1 MSFHLIARPRNG
13 WLALAELALLIALF
27 VGVQFLIVV
36 AAGLINPELFIE
48 FADADAA
55 GPNDVF
61 IIALSI
67 IAPFVA
73 AWIAQRNPAGLVSV
87 ANRVRWDYVGVA
99 AAVAVPVYGVLLVV
113 DGISGGWTVTTSTL
127 ALVVAM
133 VLVVPVQ
140 AATEEFVFRA
150 AIPQIVGNWL
160 RPAWVAYGAGVL
172 PFVFLHIYNIIGLVD
187 IFIFALCAAYLTWRS
202 NGIEQAVVLHA
213 ASNTFVFITQALRPD
228 LVVTTDISWGETAL
242 SAGLTVGVTAGI
254 AWLTRAKLPG
264 SSASAT
270 PAPALIQHGE

>member
-27 VGVQFLIVV
+27 VGVQFLIVI

-61 IIALSI
+61 IIA
-67 IAPFVA
+67 PFVA
-73 AWIAQRNPAGLVSV
+73 AWIAQRSPAGLVSV
-87 ANRVRWDYVGVA
+87 ANRVRWRYVGVA

-172 PFVFLHIYNIIGLVD
+172 PFVFLHLYNVIGLVD

-264 SSASAT
+264 PSESAT
-270 PAPALIQHGE
+270 PAPALVQHGE